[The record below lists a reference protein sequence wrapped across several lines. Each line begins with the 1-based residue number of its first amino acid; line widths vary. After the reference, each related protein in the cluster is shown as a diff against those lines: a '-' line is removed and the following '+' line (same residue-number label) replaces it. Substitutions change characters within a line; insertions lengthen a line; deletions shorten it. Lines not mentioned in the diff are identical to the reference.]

1 MKRPLLVTLIS
12 LFMVSAAMAIEPSNI
27 LVTLNGKAYYKH
39 AVERGQ
45 TLYAIAKAYN
55 VSEEQIMACNEGLK
69 PETLKADEYILI
81 PRTIADTKE
90 QKAATTTPQSP
101 DKKKFLVHTV
111 VKGDTLYSIA
121 RKYKISIA
129 QLERDNPDL
138 DIDNLAID
146 DTILIR
152 RAERGYASSDDIER
166 ELERRAERQ
175 AEVGEGEHRV
185 VAGETIYTLSRRY
198 GISEEE
204 FMALNNLASPNDLK
218 LGMVV
223 RTKPVAEGVE
233 PVAEGVAESAK
244 ESAVET
250 APAEEERRGARDRRR
265 QRDEVEQPVDT
276 IDYYDIIEPFMTTA
290 VDIKPVE
297 VAFPPLSMH
306 HTLNVALML
315 PFHMNNKVNP
325 YFVDFYRGVLLAM
338 EDLKEQ
344 GYDISLSVF
353 DTMGSGERIGD
364 IISYEDGLRDAQ
376 LIIGPVYEGELRY
389 VVGYA
394 EENEIP
400 VVSPLADIN
409 SLQSPVLFQ
418 MQAEG
423 SHKTEKLANIF
434 DGSREVVMIYANTTD
449 ADFEREMLALAANAP
464 VTALNYKFERESFF
478 YERTAGGGSGA
489 QIDIVEFMR
498 TPSKKAYVVVAKEDT
513 DVDRIL
519 TTLASTKASVVA
531 RSMSYGD
538 YVVVGNRKWKQSAT
552 IEKQSFFRNNTIFV
566 VPYYANRSDENIRIF
581 DSRYVKA
588 YNTLATMYA
597 YRGYDAAMIF
607 CRKMFEGIDGTIF
620 DEHFKPLATPYH
632 FVYEGGHYTND
643 TWIREHYTSNFTI
656 VVE

>member
-12 LFMVSAAMAIEPSNI
+12 LFMVSVAMAIEPSNI

-81 PRTIADTKE
+81 PRVIADTKE

-223 RTKPVAEGVE
+223 RTK

-409 SLQSPVLFQ
+409 SLQSPV
-418 MQAEG
+418 
-423 SHKTEKLANIF
+423 
-434 DGSREVVMIYANTTD
+434 
-449 ADFEREMLALAANAP
+449 
-464 VTALNYKFERESFF
+464 
-478 YERTAGGGSGA
+478 
-489 QIDIVEFMR
+489 
-498 TPSKKAYVVVAKEDT
+498 
-513 DVDRIL
+513 
-519 TTLASTKASVVA
+519 
-531 RSMSYGD
+531 
-538 YVVVGNRKWKQSAT
+538 
-552 IEKQSFFRNNTIFV
+552 
-566 VPYYANRSDENIRIF
+566 
-581 DSRYVKA
+581 
-588 YNTLATMYA
+588 
-597 YRGYDAAMIF
+597 
-607 CRKMFEGIDGTIF
+607 
-620 DEHFKPLATPYH
+620 
-632 FVYEGGHYTND
+632 
-643 TWIREHYTSNFTI
+643 
-656 VVE
+656 